1 LFDWERLMMKF
12 KNYLFFGALFVGS
25 GVYASQYSFAA
36 QGYINLFNY
45 TNESLEKSF
54 FKGSSPS
61 DLIEGKVYLGKMK
74 NGICFSS
81 GTLVSYTQSRYGFQ
95 DVDYLDV
102 GDIMHV
108 GSNNCLV
115 SQIKNYGN
123 AACFLFGA
131 KLIFDSA
138 KRPVAFD
145 EQSIYYTNC

>member
-1 LFDWERLMMKF
+1 MIKF
-12 KNYLFFGALFVGS
+12 KNYLFFGALFVVS

-54 FKGSSPS
+54 FEGSSPS
-61 DLIEGKVYLGKMK
+61 DLVEGKVYLGKMN
-74 NGICFSS
+74 NGVCFSS
-81 GTLVSYTQSRYGFQ
+81 GTLVSYVQSRYDFQ

-102 GDIMHV
+102 DDIMQA
-108 GSNNCLV
+108 GANDCLV
-115 SQIKNYGN
+115 SQIKNNGN
-123 AACFLFGA
+123 GKCFMFGA